1 MKKILIVML
10 ALTTAWQVVAQD
22 KSINGRVVDGD
33 TQPID
38 GAVVVML
45 SADSLHL
52 ATAVTTADGGFE
64 MPVVQL
70 PFTLIFEHLAF
81 EGLSL
86 ECSDAAPLG
95 DIALTEKEVTVDEV
109 TVKGYRPIVKVEE
122 GKLSYDLTQLSEKT
136 TATNVYEALSYL
148 PGVDEDDGALTLAGG
163 GTATVIINGKP
174 STMTSEQLET
184 LLRSMP
190 VERIASAEVMYSTPP
205 QYGVRGASINLVL
218 TKSRDHSYSG
228 QVKSNYSHLR
238 QGSYGVGGSFMV
250 STPKWSAD
258 AMYSYDDFYSPQV
271 LDLSTIHTVDG
282 EVRNIEQYEDV
293 YGTARQHTLRAAF
306 DYTPTEKR
314 SLSIVYNG
322 TLTPSSS
329 TVSDSKG
336 TYVESISDK
345 SGDSYLHNV
354 ALRYRTESGFD
365 IGADYTSYKNS
376 NSGSLE
382 NIYSDESTSSFN
394 VDSGQEIE
402 RLNLYADMAHALE
415 SGWALS
421 YGAKASWAEDV
432 DYQSYSAL
440 AGSIETVNTDSKL
453 TESSAELY
461 GGFSKNLSRGS
472 FSASLTGEYYNLEG
486 DERWSLY
493 PQANFTWMLEGGNIF
508 QANLS
513 SDKTYPSYWMLQDA
527 ISYVDGYT
535 EIHGN
540 PYLSPMRTYSAQ
552 AIYILK
558 QRYVFVLFGT
568 QTNDYFVQN
577 AYLSPDRFS
586 LIYKNTNF
594 DYTRQYGVNAV
605 VPFSAGEWL
614 SSKLTLTGVRME
626 QKSSDFFGSSFDRA
640 TWFGIAM
647 LDNTFNIGESLSLEL
662 NGYCHTPSIQG
673 LFDLESAWGL
683 DAGLKWSI
691 LDKKLNLTAK
701 CSDIFESKMPRIT
714 QDFEGQHLSFYTGG
728 YSRRFSLNL
737 SYTFGGYTT
746 KERKAVDSS
755 RFGH

>member
-1 MKKILIVML
+1 MKKILLFML
-10 ALTTAWQVVAQD
+10 ALATAWQVVAQD
-22 KSINGRVVDGD
+22 KSITGRVVDSD

-52 ATAVTTADGGFE
+52 ANAVTLDDGSFE
-64 MPVVQL
+64 MTVVQL

-86 ECSDAAPLG
+86 ACSDAAPLG
-95 DIALTEKEVTVDEV
+95 DIALTEKAVAVDDV
-109 TVKGYRPIVKVEE
+109 TVKGYRPIVKAEG
-122 GKLSYDLTQLSEKT
+122 GKLSYDLSQLSERT

-148 PGVDEDDGALTLAGG
+148 PGVDEDDGALTLAGS

-174 STMTSEQLET
+174 STMTAEQLEV

-205 QYGVRGASINLVL
+205 EYGVRGASINLVL

-228 QVKSNYSHLR
+228 QVRTNYAHQRASTL
-238 QGSYGVGGSFMV
+238 GGGASFMV

-258 AMYSYDDFYSPQV
+258 AMYSYSDFYSAQI
-271 LDLSTIHTVDG
+271 LDLATVHTVDG
-282 EVRNIEQYEDV
+282 DMRNIEQYEDV
-293 YGTARQHTLRAAF
+293 TAVGRQHTVRAAF

-314 SLSIVYNG
+314 SLSLVYSG
-322 TLTPSSS
+322 TLMPTSH
-329 TVSDSKG
+329 TISDSKG
-336 TYVESISDK
+336 SYVESISDK
-345 SGDSYLHNV
+345 EGDSYLHNI
-354 ALRYRTESGFD
+354 ALRYRAESGFD
-365 IGADYTSYKNS
+365 IGGDYTGYKSS
-376 NSGSLE
+376 NSGSLT
-382 NIYSDESTSSFN
+382 NLFSDESTSSFDVVN
-394 VDSGQEIE
+394 GQDIE
-402 RLNLYADMAHALE
+402 RLNLYADMKHALKGG
-415 SGWALS
+415 SALS
-421 YGAKASWAEDV
+421 YGAKASWAEDS
-432 DYQSYSAL
+432 DYQSYSSQL
-440 AGSIETVNTDSKL
+440 GSIETVDTDSRL
-453 TESSAELY
+453 SEMSAELY
-461 GGFSKNLSRGS
+461 GGFSTNLARGS
-472 FSASLTGEYYNLEG
+472 LSASLTGEYYNLEG
-486 DERWSLY
+486 EERWSLY
-493 PQANFTWMLEGGNIF
+493 PQANFTWMFDANNIL
-508 QANLS
+508 QANIS

-568 QTNDYFVQN
+568 QNNDYFVQN

-605 VPFSAGEWL
+605 VPFSAGDWL
-614 SSKLTLTGVRME
+614 SSKATLTGVRIR
-626 QKSSDFFGSSFDRA
+626 QKCSDFFGSSFDKSI
-640 TWFGIAM
+640 WFGVAM
-647 LDNTFNIGESLSLEL
+647 LDNTFNVSEHLSLEL
-662 NGYCHTPSIQG
+662 NGYWHTPSIQG

-683 DAGLKWSI
+683 DAGLKWSL
-691 LDKKLNLTAK
+691 LDKKLDLTAK

-714 QDFEGQHLSFYTGG
+714 QNYQGQQLTFYTGG
-728 YSRRFSLNL
+728 YTRRFSLNL
-737 SYTFGGYTT
+737 SYTFGGYTQ
-746 KERKAVDSS
+746 KEHKAVDSS